1 MAVYYYKQE
10 NRKTS
15 KKTGSEWKT
24 FIFYSFLTVFA
35 AVAFF
40 VVGIRILTGVAR
52 LITGV
57 GDNQVVTIK
66 DTTPPPPPR
75 IDNTNPY
82 TKESLL
88 TITGSTE
95 PGSTVRIR
103 VPESSF
109 EREVFVSE
117 SGNFTSD
124 VNLQEGAN
132 TIQATTIDNAGNES
146 RTSST
151 KSIILDTKAPE
162 LTVKEP
168 EDGQSKRGRKEKD
181 LTISGQ
187 TSPDARLTLNGRVV
201 VVNPNGSF
209 TTVFTLSD
217 GENPLDL
224 IATDEAGNQ
233 TEVKIKINY
242 SS

>member
-1 MAVYYYKQE
+1 MPVYYYKKE
-10 NRKTS
+10 SRKS
-15 KKTGSEWKT
+15 VKKSGSEWKT
-24 FIFYSFLTVFA
+24 FFFYSVLTVLA
-35 AVAFF
+35 AIAFF

-57 GDNQVVTIK
+57 GDNQVITTK

-88 TITGSTE
+88 TISGNTE
-95 PGSTVRIR
+95 PGSTVRII

-124 VNLQEGAN
+124 VTLQEGVN
-132 TIQATTIDNAGNES
+132 TIQATTIDTAGNES

-151 KSIILDTKAPE
+151 KSVVLDTEAPK
-162 LTVKEP
+162 LTVNQP
-168 EDGQSKRGRKEKD
+168 SDGESKRGRKEKD
-181 LTISGQ
+181 LIVSGE
-187 TSPDARLTLNGRVV
+187 TSPDARLTINGRVI
-201 VVNPNGSF
+201 VVNPSGSF
-209 TTVFTLSD
+209 STVFTLSD
-217 GENPLDL
+217 GENPLDV

-233 TEVKIKINY
+233 TEVKLKINY